1 MVAAITNP
9 AINDDARQQFKNP
22 DPPQIAKSA
31 TDAEPSCFLFFE
43 WQHSRAKL
51 IAVDLDSIGIALKQG
66 LVSVEGAVAWL
77 DDLGLFEIV
86 VQGLNTAEGGR
97 Q

>member
-1 MVAAITNP
+1 MVATTTNP
-9 AINDDARQQFKNP
+9 AINDEVRQQFENP
-22 DPPQIAKSA
+22 DPPQIGKSA
-31 TDAEPSCFLFFE
+31 TDPQAVLLSFLRVATLR
-43 WQHSRAKL
+43 SKL
-51 IAVDLDSIGIALKQG
+51 VAVDLDSISLALEEG

-86 VQGLNTAEGGR
+86 VQRPGITQGGR

>member
-1 MVAAITNP
+1 MVATIANP
-9 AINDDARQQFKNP
+9 AINNDVRQQCP
-22 DPPQIAKSA
+22 DGPQIAKSA
-31 TDAEPSCFLFFE
+31 RDGQALLLSFLRVATLR
-43 WQHSRAKL
+43 SKL
-51 IAVDLDSIGIALKQG
+51 VAVDLDSISLALKEG

-86 VQGLNTAEGGR
+86 VRITQGGR